1 MAVVVGGGSVV
12 DLVIEKLWGP
22 VYPEAV
28 VEPEPELA
36 IDAEAEAF
44 VLSWATRVS
53 LSPSPSLSLS
63 LSPPLPIT
71 GLVSL
76 LIGAPPADLN
86 CAPVFPFAAL
96 TLF

>member
-1 MAVVVGGGSVV
+1 MAVVVGGSVV

-63 LSPPLPIT
+63 PPLPIT

-86 CAPVFPFAAL
+86 CAPVFPFAGL